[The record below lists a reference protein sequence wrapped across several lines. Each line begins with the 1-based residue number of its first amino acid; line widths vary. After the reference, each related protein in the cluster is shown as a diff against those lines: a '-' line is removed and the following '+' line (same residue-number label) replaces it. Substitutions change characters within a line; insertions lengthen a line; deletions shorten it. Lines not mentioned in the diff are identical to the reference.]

1 MFYQKIPHV
10 HISSDASNYALAAY
24 YVLKETQNISFEIFF
39 PDGAVKSSTWRE
51 LFAIFFALKSFA
63 TNINSKHICWQTDKY
78 AASIIVSSGSNTQH
92 LQKLAESMYDLTV
105 SRSIKHDVQWIPRK
119 QNTIADTLSKM
130 YDFEDKETIN
140 TLFKAC
146 VRYFHQILIFSPNDG
161 PSKTMKNAFYFI

>member
-1 MFYQKIPHV
+1 MFYQKIRHV

-105 SRSIKHDVQWIPRK
+105 SRSIKHDVQWVPRK
-119 QNTIADTLSKM
+119 QNTIADSLIKCTTLKTRKRLKHYLKLVS
-130 YDFEDKETIN
+130 
-140 TLFKAC
+140 A
-146 VRYFHQILIFSPNDG
+146 IFI
-161 PSKTMKNAFYFI
+161 KF